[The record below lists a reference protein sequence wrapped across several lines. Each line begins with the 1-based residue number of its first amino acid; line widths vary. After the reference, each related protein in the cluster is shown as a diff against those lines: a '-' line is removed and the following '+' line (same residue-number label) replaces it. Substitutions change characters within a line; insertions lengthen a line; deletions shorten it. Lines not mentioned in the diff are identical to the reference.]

1 MNSEPAVIRDDAD
14 IPDCGHADKNAAPW
28 LALSCCLIAVAVQMV
43 DMTIVNIALP
53 SLGTDLGASS
63 GQQLLVLTAYTLAF
77 ACTLLTAS
85 RIGERIGRRRVF
97 IAALAGFTAI
107 SVLCG
112 LAQGPTELIALR
124 ALQGG
129 FAALAS
135 AQTIAIISAS
145 FPKSRHGIV
154 FGIYGATAG
163 VAAMLGPTLGGL
175 LISADAFGLG
185 WRTIFLVNLPL
196 GILACAVGYRHLPAL
211 SSTSRPDLDA
221 TGIALSSAGLF
232 LLIYPLA
239 TGRENGWPTWQLAMV
254 ASSIALLALFAL
266 HEYRLAARG
275 GDPLLKPE
283 LFRIRSFAIG
293 SVLSLLFFSV
303 FAAFFFTVS
312 VTAQFGLGFSPL
324 RTGLLTLPFALGAA
338 VGSLIS
344 PLMVGWIGPRTLS
357 VGAVAFTGSL
367 IYTALIVE
375 PSTGIDIPTII
386 APLIIGGFGM
396 GLFVAPLQATMLSG
410 TSERNV
416 GSASGTVPTIQQIG
430 ASVGL
435 AVISLLFF
443 NQVAAESDS
452 AVSAARES
460 LTRDIANTKVAEPL
474 RPFVINEFTRCASAQ
489 LGSPRPDAPGPG
501 CPDTRAPAD
510 RAANSASPEDVRE
523 SVTADAEPA
532 LRPAARQAASQTFL
546 AAFDV
551 ILWVLAGITITL
563 GALTFGLRRRAS
575 PAMSTAAMS
584 TAADISDSAL
594 R

>member
-1 MNSEPAVIRDDAD
+1 MSSEPAVTHDVAYV
-14 IPDCGHADKNAAPW
+14 PDRGHSDRNAAPW

-63 GQQLLVLTAYTLAF
+63 GEQLLVLTAYTLAF

-85 RIGERIGRRRVF
+85 RIGERIGRRRLF
-97 IAALAGFTAI
+97 IAALAGFTLV

-112 LAQGPTELIALR
+112 LAQGPTELIVLR

-135 AQTIAIISAS
+135 AQTIAIIAAS
-145 FPKSRHGIV
+145 FPKSKHGIV

-185 WRTIFLVNLPL
+185 WRTIFIVNLPL
-196 GILACAVGYRHLPAL
+196 GLLACAVGYHHLPAL
-211 SSTSRPDLDA
+211 TSTSRPHLDA
-221 TGIALSSAGLF
+221 PGIALSSAGLF

-239 TGRENGWPTWQLAMV
+239 TGRENGWPAWQLAMV
-254 ASSIALLALFAL
+254 AGSIVLLALFVW
-266 HEYRLAARG
+266 HEHRLAARG

-283 LFRIRSFAIG
+283 LFRIRPFALG
-293 SVLSLLFFSV
+293 SALSLLFFSV

-338 VGSLIS
+338 AGSLLS
-344 PLMVGWIGPRTLS
+344 SLMVGWIGPRTLS

-375 PSTGIDIPTII
+375 PTAGIDIPTII
-386 APLIIGGFGM
+386 APLVVGGIGM

-410 TSERNV
+410 TSDGNV

-443 NQVAAESDS
+443 NQVAAHSDS
-452 AVSAARES
+452 AVSAARETLS
-460 LTRDIANTKVAEPL
+460 QDIATTNVAESL
-474 RPFVINEFTRCASAQ
+474 RPFVINEFARCASAK
-489 LGSPRPDAPGPG
+489 LGSPHPDAPGPG
-501 CPDTRAPAD
+501 CPDTRVPDD
-510 RAANSASPEDVRE
+510 RAANSAPPGDLRS

-532 LRPAARQAASQTFL
+532 LRPAARQAAAQTFL

-563 GALTFGLRRRAS
+563 AALTFGLPRRTS
-575 PAMSTAAMS
+575 PATPAR
-584 TAADISDSAL
+584 ADISDAAL